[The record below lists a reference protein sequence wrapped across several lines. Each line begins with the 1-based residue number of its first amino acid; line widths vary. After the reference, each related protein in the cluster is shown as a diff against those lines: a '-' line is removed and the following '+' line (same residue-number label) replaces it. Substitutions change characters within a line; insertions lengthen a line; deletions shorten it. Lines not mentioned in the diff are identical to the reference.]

1 MKSIDKFINKIFEA
15 AASNLKPGEK
25 KPVKAHEINYELSDE
40 AKLALLAIPKTE
52 AEKARIKKLKQKHQ
66 EEYDKLDKLMM
77 AVRKKQRELDKKEEM
92 LNKVVT
98 EPQLKYFSMI
108 EKECASFLNDVKATK
123 RFLYRGMSGS
133 EPVLI
138 GYPHEQRQVKDT
150 KSKNQELFDE
160 RLKMCGF
167 KALRSN
173 SIFTTGSRSQAK
185 SYSDSVYLIFP
196 KDGYDFSWSP
206 MHEDWIPTYSE
217 IVGEEDDDVFY
228 NVSRITY
235 LFDYVSDVINDLE
248 YELKRNDFNY
258 SATRSPYPK
267 KTEEEL
273 NELKEKMPEDP
284 LFKTI
289 KDNVKKVF
297 ADLRKVNIINELD
310 KDQFKRFIDVSKAF
324 LELEK
329 KYTYKFTMVDYRD
342 DNNFRKNLQTIIDR
356 QKEYGKVIPLTK
368 EEAQKFI
375 DRNKL
380 KHDDMVA
387 ALNSTNEIYLHGEY
401 IALRARNF
409 ENAATKYF
417 LKGKG
422 KVDPYWDQDELAPI
436 TPRAKKAPN
445 EDVKKKTY
453 PGMGSTPEHDADV
466 AAVKKKIADKKKAAA
481 KKTTAKKK
489 TSSN

>member
-1 MKSIDKFINKIFEA
+1 MNSIDKFINKIFEA

-25 KPVKAHEINYELSDE
+25 KKVKLSDVNYELSDE
-40 AKLALLAIPKTE
+40 AKLALLAIPKNE
-52 AEKARIKKLKQKHQ
+52 AQKARIKKLKQKHQ
-66 EEYDKLDKLMM
+66 EEYDKLEKLLMDI
-77 AVRKKQRELDKKEEM
+77 RKKQRALDQKEEI

-108 EKECASFLNDVKATK
+108 EKECGDFLKDVKTTK

-133 EPVLI
+133 APVLI
-138 GYPHEQRQVKDT
+138 GFPHEHRQPKDT

-173 SIFTTGSRSQAK
+173 SIFTTGNRSQAIN
-185 SYSDSVYLIFP
+185 YGDGVYLIFP
-196 KDGYDFSWSP
+196 KDGYDFTWSP
-206 MHEDWIPTYSE
+206 IHEDWIPTYSDIME
-217 IVGEEDDDVFY
+217 YDNDDVFY
-228 NVSRITY
+228 NVNRIITY
-235 LFDYVSDVINDLE
+235 LFRDVLDVVDELG
-248 YELKRNDFNY
+248 YELDRNDYNY
-258 SATRSPYPK
+258 SSISSPYPK
-267 KTEEEL
+267 KTEEEIK
-273 NELKEKMPEDP
+273 ELKEKIPEDP

-297 ADLRKVNIINELD
+297 ADLKKVDTINELN
-310 KDQFKRFIDVSKAF
+310 KTQFKRLLNISKAF
-324 LELEK
+324 LGLEK
-329 KYTYKFTMVDYRD
+329 KYTYKFTLVDYRD
-342 DNNFRKNLQTIIDR
+342 YDQFRKNLQTIIDR
-356 QKEYGKVIPLTK
+356 QNEYGKVIPLTK

-375 DRNKL
+375 DKNKL

-401 IALRARNF
+401 IALRIRNF

-422 KVDPYWDQDELAPI
+422 KVDPIWDQDDLSPI
-436 TPRAKKAPN
+436 TPKAKKAPN

-466 AAVKKKIADKKKAAA
+466 KKKKKEN
-481 KKTTAKKK
+481 
-489 TSSN
+489 SR